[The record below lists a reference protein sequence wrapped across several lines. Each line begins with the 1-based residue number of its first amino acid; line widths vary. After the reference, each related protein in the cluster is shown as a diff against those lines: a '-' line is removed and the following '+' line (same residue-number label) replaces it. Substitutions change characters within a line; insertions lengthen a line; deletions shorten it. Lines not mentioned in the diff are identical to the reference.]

1 MASQANNR
9 IFYLHVAHFRFMG
22 SVTDKLG
29 PLVLSSSADRIG
41 YGFGS
46 LQVQK
51 QVPSQST
58 VDTG

>member
-1 MASQANNR
+1 
-9 IFYLHVAHFRFMG
+9 MG
-22 SVTDKLG
+22 SVTDKMG

-58 VDTG
+58 VDTGQ